1 MANIMM
7 TDVCNLRCPYCFAN
21 EFVNKDIN
29 EITEEAF
36 SKATDF
42 IVGDGTYSSVGI
54 IGGEPTIH
62 SNFAYLM
69 RKLLS
74 DQRVK
79 NVMLY
84 TNGLCIN
91 EYWDVICHS
100 KMHLLINCNSPSDM
114 GKKRFETLC
123 ENIRILVEEKLFKDR
138 VTLGINMYK
147 PDFEYNYLLELLI
160 KYSFDHVRVSI
171 TVPNID
177 DTRNT
182 SPFDYFKIM
191 KPRLFEF
198 FHSLMQN
205 GIVPNFDCNKIPFCL
220 VSDDERHQFDI
231 YLKDNDM
238 RSKVEKSNIANNT
251 VCCEPVIDI
260 RQDLT
265 AVRCFGLSSCTK
277 QDISNFS
284 GIRELRNYYM
294 RSVDAYVYNT
304 VYDNECISCH
314 LRKVAKCSGGCLA
327 YKIKEIMTMG
337 ALSEDLMS
345 KHT

>member
-1 MANIMM
+1 M

-36 SKATDF
+36 SKAVDF
-42 IVGDGTYSSVGI
+42 IVGDGTCSSVGI

-62 SNFAYLM
+62 SKFDYLM
-69 RKLLS
+69 RNLLS
-74 DQRVK
+74 DRRVK

-84 TNGLCIN
+84 TNGLCISK
-91 EYWDVICHS
+91 YWDIVCHS

-114 GKKRFETLC
+114 GEKRFKTLC
-123 ENIRILVEEKLFKDR
+123 ENIRILVEEKLCKDR

-147 PDFEYNYLLELLI
+147 PDFEYDYLLELLI

-177 DTRNT
+177 DSRNT
-182 SPFDYFKIM
+182 SPFDYFRSM
-191 KPRLFEF
+191 KPHLFEF

-205 GIVPNFDCNKIPFCL
+205 GIVPHFDCNKIPFCL
-220 VSDDERHQFDI
+220 VSDEERHQFDRYI
-231 YLKDNDM
+231 EDSDM
-238 RSKVEKSNIANNT
+238 RNKVEKSNIANDT
-251 VCCEPVIDI
+251 VLCEPVIDI

-277 QDISNFS
+277 QDINDFS
-284 GIRELRNYYM
+284 GIRELRNFYM
-294 RSVDAYVYNT
+294 RSVDAYAYNT
-304 VYDNECISCH
+304 TYASECINCH
-314 LRKVAKCSGGCLA
+314 LRKVAKCTGGCLA
-327 YKIKEIMTMG
+327 YKIKEIMAMEVS
-337 ALSEDLMS
+337 SEELMRKYS
-345 KHT
+345 